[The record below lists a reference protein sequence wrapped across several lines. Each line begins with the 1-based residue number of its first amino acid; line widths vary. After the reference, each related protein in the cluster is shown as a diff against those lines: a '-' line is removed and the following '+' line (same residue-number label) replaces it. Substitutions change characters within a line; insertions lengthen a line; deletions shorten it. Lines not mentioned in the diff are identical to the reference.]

1 MTNPITL
8 TFHDGTFSFWAAESV
23 KGISVFRV
31 RVDRDPAERADEKN
45 IIGALGPAT
54 VDEIA
59 RWMSLKDFW
68 PIDRYGA

>member
-1 MTNPITL
+1 L
-8 TFHDGTFSFWAAESV
+8 
-23 KGISVFRV
+23 ISVT
-31 RVDRDPAERADEKN
+31 
-45 IIGALGPAT
+45 LGPAT